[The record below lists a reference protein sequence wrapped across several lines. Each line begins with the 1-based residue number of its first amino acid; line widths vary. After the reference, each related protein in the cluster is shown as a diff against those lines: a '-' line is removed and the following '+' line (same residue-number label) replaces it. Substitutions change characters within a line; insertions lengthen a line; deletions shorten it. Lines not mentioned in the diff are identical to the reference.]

1 MISRYE
7 RAKKI
12 EKEVGKMLQVI
23 SEADTAAIE
32 DTAHFNNLSLI
43 FLREIMINS
52 AIIADKLSDKNTNRK
67 AGDLGDEDKPEKID
81 A

>member
-1 MISRYE
+1 MSRYE

-12 EKEVGKMLQVI
+12 DKEVGKMLQVI
-23 SEADTAAIE
+23 SEADTDAIE
-32 DTAHFNNLSLI
+32 DTAHYHNLSLV

-52 AIIADKLSDKNTNRK
+52 AIIADKLSDKNNDRK
-67 AGDLGDEDKPEKID
+67 AGDQGDENKPEKID